1 MTSKT
6 QANSLKQILEK
17 SKLLNNRILERE
29 LPSIERGLDQIDT
42 QTKQLS
48 SKTVSSDEGKDVR
61 A

>member
-1 MTSKT
+1 MTSNT